1 MKKSIYVETTIFSYL
16 TGKPSANL
24 INAARQQTTNLWW
37 ESRRKDFRL
46 YVALPVIVEASNG
59 DLNAAAK
66 RLAVIRKIPLVGLT
80 PQASDL
86 ADFLIKETP
95 FPPNAE
101 VDALHI
107 AIACVNRFDFIL
119 TWNFK
124 HIANAEIRSK
134 LEVLAESQGYRLP
147 IICTPEEFVY

>member
-16 TGKPSANL
+16 MGKPSANL

-37 ESRRKDFRL
+37 EKRSKDFHL
-46 YVALPVIVEASNG
+46 FVSLPVIAEASNG
-59 DLNAAAK
+59 DPDAAAK
-66 RLAVIRKIPLVGLT
+66 RLSVIRELPVIGLT
-80 PQASDL
+80 PKASEF
-86 ADFLIKETP
+86 ASFLIKETP
-95 FPPNAE
+95 FPENAA

-107 AIACVNRFDFIL
+107 AIACVNQFDFIL

-134 LEVLAESQGYRLP
+134 LEILAESQGYRLP
-147 IICTPEEFVY
+147 VICTPEEFIY

>member
-16 TGKPSANL
+16 TGKPSANI

-37 ESRRKDFRL
+37 ENRRKDFQL
-46 YVALPVIVEASNG
+46 FVALPVIDEASNG
-59 DLNAAAK
+59 DPDAAAK
-66 RLAVIRKIPLVGLT
+66 RLAIIRKIPIIGLT
-80 PQASDL
+80 PEANEL
-86 ADFLIKETP
+86 ANFLTKETP
-95 FPPNAE
+95 FPANAE

-107 AIACVNRFDFIL
+107 AIACVNQFDYIL

-134 LEVLAESQGYRLP
+134 LEILAESQGYRLP
-147 IICTPEEFVY
+147 TICTPEEFVY

>member
-24 INAARQQTTNLWW
+24 INAARQQITNLWW
-37 ESRRKDFRL
+37 ETRRKDFRL
-46 YVALPVIVEASNG
+46 FVALPVIVEASNG
-59 DLNAAAK
+59 DHDAAAK
-66 RLAVIRKIPLVGLT
+66 RLTVIRKIPLVGLT

-95 FPPNAE
+95 FPDNAA

-107 AIACVNRFDFIL
+107 AIACVNQFDFIL

-134 LEVLAESQGYRLP
+134 LEVLTESRGYRLP

>member
-1 MKKSIYVETTIFSYL
+1 MKKSIYIETTIFSYL

-37 ESRRKDFRL
+37 ENRRKDFRL
-46 YVALPVIVEASNG
+46 FVALPVIVEASNG
-59 DLNAAAK
+59 DSNAAAK
-66 RLAVIRKIPLVGLT
+66 RLAVIRKIPLIGLT

-95 FPPNAE
+95 FPTNAE

-107 AIACVNRFDFIL
+107 AIACVNRCDFIL

-134 LEVLAESQGYRLP
+134 LEILAESQGYRLP
-147 IICTPEEFVY
+147 TICTPEEFVY

>member
-37 ESRRKDFRL
+37 ENRRKDFHL
-46 YVALPVIVEASNG
+46 FVALPVIAEASNG
-59 DLNAAAK
+59 DPDDAAK
-66 RLAVIRKIPLVGLT
+66 RLSVIRKIPIIGLT
-80 PQASDL
+80 PQASEL

-95 FPPNAE
+95 FPVNAE

-107 AIACVNRFDFIL
+107 AIACVNQFDFIL

-134 LEVLAESQGYRLP
+134 LEILAESQGYRLP

>member
-1 MKKSIYVETTIFSYL
+1 MKKRIYVETTIFSYL
-16 TGKPSANL
+16 TSKPSTNL

-37 ESRRKDFRL
+37 ENRRKDFHL
-46 YVALPVIVEASNG
+46 FVALPVIEEASKG
-59 DLNAAAK
+59 DPNAAAK
-66 RLAVIRKIPLVGLT
+66 RLSVIRKLPIIGLT
-80 PQASDL
+80 PQTSKL

-95 FPPNAE
+95 FPENAE
-101 VDALHI
+101 VDAFHI
-107 AIACVNRFDFIL
+107 AIACVNQFDFIL

-134 LEVLAESQGYRLP
+134 LEVLTQSQGYRLP

>member
-16 TGKPSANL
+16 TSKPSANL

-37 ESRRKDFRL
+37 EYRRKDFHL
-46 YVALPVIVEASNG
+46 FVALPVIAEASKG
-59 DLNAAAK
+59 DPDAVVK
-66 RLAVIRKIPLVGLT
+66 RLSVIRKLPIVGLT
-80 PQASDL
+80 PQASEL
-86 ADFLIKETP
+86 ADIFIKETP
-95 FPPNAE
+95 FPLNAE

-107 AIACVNRFDFIL
+107 AIACVNQFDFIL

-134 LEVLAESQGYRLP
+134 LEILAESQGYQLP
-147 IICTPEEFVY
+147 VICTPEEFVY